1 MPKAEIGD
9 RGAWRRKLRG
19 REDVSAASERLKS
32 SKPTRSL
39 ASEQETERSPS
50 TNEQEHKSL
59 DRSDRPVLATTSAIK
74 GTRDVVASP
83 PEHDFRLLLDQVIGV
98 MNSVGRELWHE
109 QLVEHARN
117 DDWWS
122 FGRYN
127 VRKPSDEVR
136 IHGVDIDVVDRLCSF
151 GIEHVVV
158 GSGNGDEH
166 DRLSDAAGRQCA
178 ALGPNGSDVWRR
190 LRERRDGLAVEQVFE
205 CLVDGF
211 GPCLDAAG

>member
-9 RGAWRRKLRG
+9 RSAWRRKLRG
-19 REDVSAASERLKS
+19 REDISAASERLES

-59 DRSDRPVLATTSAIK
+59 DRSDRLVLATTSAIK

-109 QLVEHARN
+109 QLVEHAR
-117 DDWWS
+117 DDDGRPV
-122 FGRYN
+122 GRYN
-127 VRKPSDEVR
+127 VRKPGDEVR
-136 IHGVDIDVVDRLCSF
+136 VHGVDIDVVDRLCSF
-151 GIEHVVV
+151 RVEHVVV
-158 GSGNGDEH
+158 GGGNGDKH
-166 DRLSDAAGRQCA
+166 DRLGDTAGRQCT
-178 ALGPNGSDVWRR
+178 ALGTNGSDVWRR
-190 LRERRDGLAVEQVFE
+190 LRERRDGLAVEQVFKG
-205 CLVDGF
+205 LVDRL
-211 GPCLDAAG
+211 GPCLNAAR